1 MQNRSLFLFSFA
13 AIAVLHGYVLQKVK
27 IKDQMITVKPQ
38 AKVSPII
45 QLRHVVIKKP
55 EPIPTVEPA
64 KEEVHP
70 EPPKPV
76 VKEVA
81 IPPKKIEKKAI
92 QKVLK
97 KKVLKKKVLKKKRTR
112 KKVAKKKVLKS
123 VPRQKRSSPKQK
135 AIKNHYLAKVR
146 STIEHRKKYPRSA
159 KRLRQQ
165 GVVSIR
171 FTIYKDGHIGAI
183 ALMKKSSYTK
193 LNQAAINILKRIGAF
208 APIPKE
214 LAKSTLSLTVPI
226 RYKILN

>member
-1 MQNRSLFLFSFA
+1 MR
-13 AIAVLHGYVLQKVK
+13 
-27 IKDQMITVKPQ
+27 IKDQIVTVKPQ

-55 EPIPTVEPA
+55 EPIPTVEPV
-64 KEEVHP
+64 KKEVHP

-76 VKEVA
+76 VEEVA
-81 IPPKKIEKKAI
+81 VLPKKIEKKAI
-92 QKVLK
+92 Q
-97 KKVLKKKVLKKKRTR
+97 KVLKKKVLKKKRTR